1 MPRLNLDIDRSVFE
15 QFKENCKR
23 KGRSMSDTVRQLI
36 DEWNSAVQYEEYVR
50 KVVNGSKRDS

>member
-1 MPRLNLDIDRSVFE
+1 MPRLNLDVDSNVFE
-15 QFKENCKR
+15 QFKENCKL
-23 KGRSMSDTVRQLI
+23 KGRTMSDMVRQLI